1 VKAQIAEA
9 RGDSAAALE
18 WVRGIV
24 DDLPE
29 HRGVLVGD
37 PTVAAWLVRVTLAA
51 DDPGRAEA
59 VVEAAESIALAN
71 PDFPAVQAA
80 AAHAHGLLDGDPAVL
95 ERAVKEHVDPW
106 ARASAT
112 EDLGRVLAAE
122 GAHRQAIINLDSA
135 LTEYEATDARR
146 DAARVRRR
154 LRRLGVRHR
163 HWASAERPVSGWA
176 SLTETERSVSE
187 LVAQGLTN
195 QQTADQMFLS
205 VHTVAFHLRQVFR
218 KLEISSRVDL
228 TRIAL
233 QQQR

>member
-1 VKAQIAEA
+1 MKEHIDPWACA
-9 RGDSAAALE
+9 SAAE
-18 WVRGIV
+18 
-24 DDLPE
+24 DL
-29 HRGVLVGD
+29 GSV
-37 PTVAAWLVRVTLAA
+37 LAA
-51 DDPGRAEA
+51 REERRHA
-59 VVEAAESIALAN
+59 VLS
-71 PDFPAVQAA
+71 
-80 AAHAHGLLDGDPAVL
+80 L
-95 ERAVKEHVDPW
+95 ERAIAGFE
-106 ARASAT
+106 
-112 EDLGRVLAAE
+112 E
-122 GAHRQAIINLDSA
+122 
-135 LTEYEATDARR
+135 TDAQR

-218 KLEISSRVDL
+218 KLEIGSRVDL

-233 QQQR
+233 QQEDAHLQDH

>member
-1 VKAQIAEA
+1 ME
-9 RGDSAAALE
+9 RLT
-18 WVRGIV
+18 GIV
-24 DDLPE
+24 DELPR

-37 PTVAAWLVRVTLAA
+37 PTIAAWLVRVALAA
-51 DDPGRAEA
+51 DDPGRADA
-59 VVEAAESIALAN
+59 VVEAAESIARAN
-71 PDFPAVQAA
+71 PDFPAVEAA
-80 AAHAHGLLDGDPAVL
+80 AAHARGLLDGEPDAL

-112 EDLGRVLAAE
+112 EDLGKMLAA
-122 GAHRQAIINLDSA
+122 GGDRCQAVLSLERAIADYEDS
-135 LTEYEATDARR
+135 DAQR

-163 HWASAERPVSGWA
+163 HWASAERPVTGWA

-218 KLEISSRVDL
+218 KLGISSRVDL

-233 QQQR
+233 RQEE